1 VPLLSICRTL
11 ICFLA
16 FAIAPFAFEAEQ
28 ADAHEPIMVPEKV
41 ATLLRPILDLEATS
55 SRLCRS
61 TKPQSC
67 TEGREREDE
76 LARSREIEKLTTAL
90 LSQKGQTA
98 NEALAVLLCY
108 YIGEGNGEDVL
119 FTITSRGRQMLSPLH
134 KYEHRMP
141 VISDRTYPDRL
152 LLSTETKITIFNLA
166 IDSVMHGRDLTPT
179 D

>member
-1 VPLLSICRTL
+1 V
-11 ICFLA
+11 
-16 FAIAPFAFEAEQ
+16 FAIAPFTLKAEQ
-28 ADAHEPIMVPEKV
+28 AGAREPIVVPKKV
-41 ATLLRPILDLEATS
+41 ATLVRPILDLEATS
-55 SRLCRS
+55 LRLCRS

-76 LARSREIEKLTTAL
+76 LARSRDVERLTTAL

-134 KYEHRMP
+134 KYEHRRPML
-141 VISDRTYPDRL
+141 SERTYSDRL
-152 LLSTETKITIFNLA
+152 LLTTETKTTIFNLA